1 MKKLCYG
8 LCAILMGATLFSCA
22 GKSQSDLQ
30 HKVDSLQTS
39 LENMTTDY
47 HQLGEAL
54 NVISVGLDSISMME
68 SGLFNPS
75 KESPRPNQ
83 REIKEKLNH
92 FKETLKSQRER
103 ISLLEQ
109 QLGASTNE
117 TRSLQRIVVVLR
129 AQLTEKESQI
139 EALQNELGNKNLTI
153 DDLQYRLKTISQQSE
168 DQERLITMQN
178 KIMETQDKQLYE
190 GYVIMGKKSDLKKAG
205 LLKGGF
211 LKKST
216 LDVSSV
222 DKSLFQVIDTRV
234 VTDIAIS
241 SSSPKLLTQVPED
254 CYSIEKTGKTS
265 VLRITNPARFW
276 EVSKYLII
284 QTN

>member
-39 LENMTTDY
+39 LETVTADY

-54 NVISVGLDSISMME
+54 HVISVGLDSISMME
-68 SGLFNPS
+68 SGLFDRS

-83 REIKEKLNH
+83 REIKEKLDH

-129 AQLTEKESQI
+129 AQLAEKESQI
-139 EALQNELGNKNLTI
+139 EALQNELGGKNLTI
-153 DDLQYRLKTISQQSE
+153 DDLQRRLQSVSQRSE
-168 DQERLITMQN
+168 DQERLIKMQN

-190 GYVIMGKKSDLKKAG
+190 GYVIMGTKSELKKSG

-222 DKSLFQVIDTRV
+222 DKSLFKVIDTRV
-234 VTDIAIS
+234 VTEISIS
-241 SSSPKLLTQVPED
+241 SNSVKLLTQVPED
-254 CYSIEKTGKTS
+254 CYTIEKTGKTS
-265 VLRITNPARFW
+265 VLRITNPTRFW

>member
-1 MKKLCYG
+1 
-8 LCAILMGATLFSCA
+8 
-22 GKSQSDLQ
+22 
-30 HKVDSLQTS
+30 
-39 LENMTTDY
+39 
-47 HQLGEAL
+47 
-54 NVISVGLDSISMME
+54 
-68 SGLFNPS
+68 
-75 KESPRPNQ
+75 
-83 REIKEKLNH
+83 
-92 FKETLKSQRER
+92 
-103 ISLLEQ
+103 
-109 QLGASTNE
+109 
-117 TRSLQRIVVVLR
+117 
-129 AQLTEKESQI
+129 
-139 EALQNELGNKNLTI
+139 
-153 DDLQYRLKTISQQSE
+153 
-168 DQERLITMQN
+168 MQN